1 MPGDQLI
8 LRGGVI
14 KGCWRNA
21 DACHTCLDYTSD
33 SEAHRHAVQ
42 CARLAQYVR
51 ELPPRLYLLHLT
63 WLLTF

>member
-1 MPGDQLI
+1 MPGDLLI

-21 DACHTCLDYTSD
+21 DACHTCLDNTSD

-51 ELPPRLYLLHLT
+51 ELPPQL
-63 WLLTF
+63 